1 MIYTV
6 FSTTDSTFQQWQSEL
21 LEYSWRQVGQ
31 PGELIRF
38 VAAADGAALPS
49 HRHARTI
56 ATPSWGRHPDTGD
69 EYAPYNKPAALIHW
83 LENERPEGTVLLIDP
98 DCVFRTAICREVT
111 EGHPVSQQWIG
122 LSHET
127 NGDGFALDRRF
138 AFLGDRGIW
147 PQTKAQLGMIPTLI
161 HTRDLARIAARW
173 LEVTALVREEVTDG
187 DGRRM
192 WESDMFAYA
201 IVTAEAGLAHEL
213 TSLGICT
220 NWSPHDA
227 VDAPIIHYCQAIEGN
242 AGESLW
248 SKYDYQPWR
257 RVVDPS
263 RARHDYGRTLL
274 ALLNRCVNDRAVTD
288 LDEARPQRR
297 VGVREVQDGSGIVLC
312 APGSN
317 RQFSLNH
324 AAERVWRLCDGVRTV
339 IAIRGELEREYERG
353 ERTLHDMLI
362 DTLAALYDAN
372 LLVFERG

>member
-6 FSTTDSTFQQWQSEL
+6 FSTTDSPFQQWQSEL
-21 LEYSWRQVGQ
+21 LEYSWNKVGQ
-31 PGELIRF
+31 PGELIRL
-38 VAAADGAALPS
+38 VATAEERLPA
-49 HRHARTI
+49 HRYARTI
-56 ATPSWGRHPDTGD
+56 AAPPWQIHPTTADDYG
-69 EYAPYNKPAALIHW
+69 PYNKPASLLHW
-83 LENERPEGTVLLIDP
+83 LQTERPDGTVLLIDP
-98 DCVFRTAICREVT
+98 DCVFREPIRREVA
-111 EGHPVSQQWIG
+111 EGCPVAQKWIG
-122 LSHET
+122 ISHDRG
-127 NGDGFALDRRF
+127 GDGFALGPRF
-138 AFLGDRGIW
+138 SFLERHGVRAR
-147 PQTKAQLGMIPTLI
+147 TKAQLAMIPTLI

-173 LEVTALVREEVTDG
+173 LEVTALVREEVTDC

-263 RARHDYGRTLL
+263 RARHDYGRALL

-288 LDEARPQRR
+288 LDEARPQSR
-297 VGVREVQDGSGIVLC
+297 VGVREIQDGSGIVLC

-317 RQFSLNH
+317 REFSLNH

-339 IAIRGELEREYERG
+339 IAIRGELEREYETG
-353 ERTLHDMLI
+353 GRTLHDMLI